1 MKKLRLHLE
10 SIVEAT
16 DRSTWHPAPSDTLL
30 FVVASLSDLADY
42 SLLQKFAIPP
52 LESGSD
58 SVFAISY
65 TPEGESYAEGLRF
78 LQEREYHK
86 ALPLLQAYPDYN
98 TALCLTS
105 MGYHGEASALLPQ
118 LPRTASREYLYAVV
132 CARMK
137 NAMEAVEHLL
147 EACRMNPDLVLRI
160 PLDPELSDLVPQFVG
175 LRQEL
180 DKIVSGD

>member
-1 MKKLRLHLE
+1 
-10 SIVEAT
+10 
-16 DRSTWHPAPSDTLL
+16 
-30 FVVASLSDLADY
+30 VVASLSDLADY

>member
-1 MKKLRLHLE
+1 MLKDSASCRNVNITRRCLCCRHIL
-10 SIVEAT
+10 IIIQ
-16 DRSTWHPAPSDTLL
+16 P
-30 FVVASLSDLADY
+30 FV
-42 SLLQKFAIPP
+42 LLQW
-52 LESGSD
+52 
-58 SVFAISY
+58 V
-65 TPEGESYAEGLRF
+65 TMVR
-78 LQEREYHK
+78 LQPFCPK
-86 ALPLLQAYPDYN
+86 
-98 TALCLTS
+98 
-105 MGYHGEASALLPQ
+105 